1 MGVQHEL
8 QILFGYHMQAN
19 WQEDR
24 VPFQIIRGN
33 QAKHHDLFGALAGL
47 DQPDMIRGILGPPLS
62 YVIAGPAVDDGI
74 HSEIL
79 FSLYKM
85 MDIFFLN

>member
-1 MGVQHEL
+1 MH
-8 QILFGYHMQAN
+8 
-19 WQEDR
+19 
-24 VPFQIIRGN
+24 FQIIRGN
-33 QAKHHDLFGALAGL
+33 QAKHHDLCGALAGL

-79 FSLYKM
+79 LITEQ
-85 MDIFFLN
+85 DDGHFFLKLVQSPQASFKSGLFEVVY